1 MTSDELKEILEA
13 HAKWLRGEAGGL
25 PADLSGMDLR
35 SHADAL
41 RSASLRGS
49 SLRHSNL
56 RGSNLRGSDLSV
68 SDLAYANLS
77 GSNLSGSGLRC
88 ADLSGA
94 NLVDANLAGAN
105 LSHANLAGSDLCGAN
120 LLAAYL
126 SDANLAGANL
136 SHANLAG
143 ADLCGANLLAAYLS
157 DASLDGVI
165 ASDLV
170 LAQTSIVPESG
181 SFFAWKKLRG
191 GHVAKLMIP
200 EGAKRSNAT
209 GRKCRASSAKVVA
222 IFGPDGKKARR
233 KVASCHDENFVYVAG
248 KVVRAHNFDS
258 NRWNECAPGIHFFIT
273 RAEAEE
279 YVP

>member
-49 SLRHSNL
+49 SLRHSNLRGSNLRHSNL

-136 SHANLAG
+136 SGANLSGANLAG
-143 ADLCGANLLAAYLS
+143 
-157 DASLDGVI
+157 VI
-165 ASDLV
+165 AGDLV
-170 LAQTSIVPESG
+170 LAQTSIVPDSG
-181 SFFAWKKLRG
+181 PFIAWKKLRG

-200 EGAKRSNAT
+200 EDAKRSNAT

-248 KVVRAHNFDS
+248 KVVRARNFDS

>member
-1 MTSDELKEILEA
+1 MNYEIKHRYTGAVLYDGG
-13 HAKWLRGEAGGL
+13 GEALRDVVVAAVRRGANLSGADL
-25 PADLSGMDLR
+25 YGVNLSGANLSGADLSG
-35 SHADAL
+35 
-41 RSASLRGS
+41 
-49 SLRHSNL
+49 
-56 RGSNLRGSDLSV
+56 
-68 SDLAYANLS
+68 AYLS
-77 GSNLSGSGLRC
+77 G

-94 NLVDANLAGAN
+94 NLA
-105 LSHANLAGSDLCGAN
+105 
-120 LLAAYL
+120 
-126 SDANLAGANL
+126 
-136 SHANLAG
+136 
-143 ADLCGANLLAAYLS
+143 
-157 DASLDGVI
+157 GVI

-248 KVVRAHNFDS
+248 KVVRARNFDS